1 MGETVSRQHILGVGG
16 MTCNG
21 CANNV
26 RNALSAVTGVSNV
39 DVDLKGSKATVDI
52 DEEGPDIGVLEAAVT
67 GAGYSIHEPGAAL
80 DMVQFPSTPASPEFN

>member
-1 MGETVSRQHILGVGG
+1 MGETISRQHILGVGG

-39 DVDLKGSKATVDI
+39 DVDLKESKATIDVD
-52 DEEGPDIGVLEAAVT
+52 DGGPDIGVLEAAVT

-80 DMVQFPSTPASPEFN
+80 DMVQFPSPSKGL